1 MTVTMASTTDARKPA
16 PGAAYGCVRFVFVRG
31 GTLIL
36 DTGRNKPLFAQSK
49 RCGSRCG
56 RYRIAVGIELGL
68 IPEGVALLTTLYV
81 VPDYLIEHLFRQHLH
96 LIPDRVV

>member
-36 DTGRNKPLFAQSK
+36 DTGRNKPLFARASDVVLV
-49 RCGSRCG
+49 
-56 RYRIAVGIELGL
+56 AAGIELRSVSNSGSFL
-68 IPEGVALLTTLYV
+68 KA
-81 VPDYLIEHLFRQHLH
+81 
-96 LIPDRVV
+96 